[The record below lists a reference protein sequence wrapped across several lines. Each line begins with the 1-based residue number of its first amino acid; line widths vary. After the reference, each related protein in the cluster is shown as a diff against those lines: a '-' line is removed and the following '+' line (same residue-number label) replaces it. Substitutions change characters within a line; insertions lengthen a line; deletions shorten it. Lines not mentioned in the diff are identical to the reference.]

1 MRLIW
6 SRVGSIS
13 PLSHRETVAWLTSA
27 IAAKADWVI
36 PKTLRRMF
44 SIGFIGHEYTHVHY
58 IGKKIYTYAN
68 FLRRKIS
75 DMQIRMTKLGAN
87 IKALRADRKLSQAA
101 FADLIGVTQP
111 TISRLESGG
120 DAESETLAKIA
131 AFAGVTIE
139 HLMERPIGALQDDY
153 PNEKISRDRLKPDL
167 KPGKPTGMAEGLS
180 GFFPRTSDIPVL
192 ESRPGS
198 WPEMI
203 VSEEPSDMM
212 ERPDKMIIGKKA
224 SAFAL
229 VISSNN
235 MGPAIEPGN
244 LVIVNES
251 RHPLPGDDALFC
263 SGRGSGQFR
272 AIAARLLRETADDW
286 HVRYFEPQSPTE
298 SAKILSKENW
308 PSAFRITAKISL

>member
-1 MRLIW
+1 MGNRPNRITEWRERRDLTIEALAEKIN
-6 SRVGSIS
+6 IS
-13 PLSHRETVAWLTSA
+13 PGYLSRMERGERNVS
-27 IAAKADWVI
+27 V
-36 PKTLRRMF
+36 KTLTEIARVLAVRP
-44 SIGFIGHEYTHVHY
+44 
-58 IGKKIYTYAN
+58 
-68 FLRRKIS
+68 
-75 DMQIRMTKLGAN
+75 
-87 IKALRADRKLSQAA
+87 
-101 FADLIGVTQP
+101 ADLVLSSDDSGVMIDDEAKKRVALP
-111 TISRLESGG
+111 IFDDESGRR
-120 DAESETLAKIA
+120 ER
-131 AFAGVTIE
+131 GV
-139 HLMERPIGALQDDY
+139 H
-153 PNEKISRDRLKPDL
+153 RDQLKPDVE
-167 KPGKPTGMAEGLS
+167 PGKSLGTSEGLS
-180 GFFPRTSDIPVL
+180 GFFPRTSEIPVL

-272 AIAARLLRETADDW
+272 AIAARLLRETAHDW

-308 PSAFRITAKISL
+308 PSAYRISAKISL